1 MQGGSVGC
9 FTSKILVLKT
19 CCMMWNEWVKVLSC
33 LLIFMILD
41 ITDLQ
46 IHENR
51 HGNQQATL
59 EDIHYAVKENITWV
73 TVLILDAVWKG
84 IFLWLL
90 LSSRISTIDPCL
102 IMHYDHWLEVYTGF
116 WVFQKPETEI
126 LLSVPVSAV
135 VEWILWKHS
144 LFPGFY

>member
-1 MQGGSVGC
+1 
-9 FTSKILVLKT
+9 
-19 CCMMWNEWVKVLSC
+19 
-33 LLIFMILD
+33 MILD

-84 IFLWLL
+84 IFL
-90 LSSRISTIDPCL
+90 
-102 IMHYDHWLEVYTGF
+102 
-116 WVFQKPETEI
+116 
-126 LLSVPVSAV
+126 
-135 VEWILWKHS
+135 
-144 LFPGFY
+144 

>member
-1 MQGGSVGC
+1 
-9 FTSKILVLKT
+9 
-19 CCMMWNEWVKVLSC
+19 
-33 LLIFMILD
+33 
-41 ITDLQ
+41 
-46 IHENR
+46 
-51 HGNQQATL
+51 
-59 EDIHYAVKENITWV
+59 
-73 TVLILDAVWKG
+73 VLILDAVWKG